1 MQWSLH
7 STHVARELNKNWAY
21 DALRSRASEPGSG
34 GAFGRVSRGAD
45 VRGTAQEL
53 QSPRGD
59 AVPEIEFVLSGF
71 CGLLLVLHIVHSSFG
86 RFAAVRW

>member
-21 DALRSRASEPGSG
+21 DALRSRAPEEWWWY
-34 GAFGRVSRGAD
+34 GAFGLVSRGAD

-59 AVPEIEFVLSGF
+59 AVPAIEFVLLGSAD
-71 CGLLLVLHIVHSSFG
+71 CCLCCT
-86 RFAAVRW
+86 